1 MIPSCDESFIYLN
14 FVDFSA
20 YLSCFWLHH
29 SESSGYISYSLGGSG
44 YVVEFNFNPHIPIF
58 TFPLSPIMVLNC
70 GCNRSFVILWEIL
83 DKADATTI
91 AVAESKNLDV
101 VAEIM
106 VVVFFLKSPENLE
119 NVISEFWLI
128 IHLFMWQ

>member
-1 MIPSCDESFIYLN
+1 
-14 FVDFSA
+14 
-20 YLSCFWLHH
+20 
-29 SESSGYISYSLGGSG
+29 
-44 YVVEFNFNPHIPIF
+44 
-58 TFPLSPIMVLNC
+58 MVLNC
-70 GCNRSFVILWEIL
+70 GCNRSFVILWEIM

-119 NVISEFWLI
+119 NVISEF
-128 IHLFMWQ
+128 